1 MYINMKIG
9 NNHYE
14 KTLKEYM
21 MIKGVN
27 KKVLEIN
34 NPQSLYFEKA
44 VLYIKPN
51 MTNVSYKLMR
61 AEAQEMLKK
70 VSPQKRKYD
79 LLCKSVPLISA
90 FIMGFGGALVAYLI
104 LFG

>member
-1 MYINMKIG
+1 
-9 NNHYE
+9 
-14 KTLKEYM
+14 
-21 MIKGVN
+21 MIKAVN

-51 MTNVSYKLMR
+51 MTNISYKLMR

-70 VSPQKRKYD
+70 VSPQKRKFD
-79 LLCKSVPLISA
+79 FLRKCLPFISA
-90 FIMGFGGALVAYLI
+90 FVMGFVGALSAYMI
-104 LFG
+104 FFR